1 MITILKIIKESIL
14 QALQQ
19 LRANKLRS
27 FLSLLG
33 ISIGIFSI
41 IGVLSAVDSLEDNIK
56 GSLDKLGSDV
66 VYVSKWPWANIGGDW
81 WKYMR
86 RPNPDYNDFKAINKN
101 SHNKDLSTFYVRQGG
116 KTLKY
121 GQNNVQDVEMLG
133 VTEEF
138 SDLFSLAFDSGRF
151 FSSAEY
157 RTGSNKIVLG
167 AKVSDELFGDKEPLG
182 KDVKLLGKKYEVIGI
197 LEKAGEG
204 LINPLDFDDSFIISY
219 PNIKGFVNVKN
230 TNRLFSVV
238 AVKAKDGIALD
249 NLKDEI
255 TGVIRSGRH
264 LKPTAASNFSVNE
277 LSMVTRVF
285 DSFFI
290 VLNILGIVIG
300 FFSLLVGGV
309 SVANIMF
316 VSVKERTRL
325 IGIKK
330 AIGAKRFV
338 ILLEFLIESVI
349 LCFLGG
355 IIGLIFVY
363 LITFILTQVIGF
375 ELYLNFFNILLG
387 VLVSILIGVIS
398 GVIPAWQAAR
408 MDAVEAMRN

>member
-1 MITILKIIKESIL
+1 MITILKIVRESIL

-19 LRANKLRS
+19 LNANKLRS

-66 VYVSKWPWANIGGDW
+66 VYVSKWPWANTSGDW

-86 RPNPDYNDFKAINKN
+86 RPNPGYDDFRAINRN
-101 SHNKDLSTFYVRQGG
+101 THNKDLSTYYIIQGG

-121 GQNNVQDVEMLG
+121 GVNNVQDVEMLG
-133 VTEEF
+133 VTEGF
-138 SDLFSLAFDSGRF
+138 ADLFNLNFDKGRF

-157 RTGSNKIVLG
+157 RTGSPKIILG
-167 AKVSDELFGDKEPLG
+167 AKVSDELFGDNEPLG
-182 KDVKLLGKKYEVIGI
+182 KVIKLLGRKYEVIGV

-204 LINPLDFDDSFIISY
+204 LINPLDFDDSFLISY
-219 PNIKGFVNVKN
+219 HNIKNFVNVRNKQ
-230 TNRLFSVV
+230 RLFSVV
-238 AVKAKDGIALD
+238 AVKAKKGVGIES
-249 NLKDEI
+249 LKDEI
-255 TGVIRSGRH
+255 TGVLRANRH
-264 LKPTAASNFSVNE
+264 LKPTAEPNFSVNE

-285 DSFFI
+285 DSFFV

-330 AIGAKRFV
+330 AIGATRFV
-338 ILLEFLIESVI
+338 ILLEFLIEAII
-349 LCFLGG
+349 LCVLGG
-355 IIGLIFVY
+355 VIGLLFVYVITFLLTQIIGFD
-363 LITFILTQVIGF
+363 
-375 ELYLNFFNILLG
+375 LYLNFSNILLG
-387 VLVSILIGVIS
+387 VLVSVLIGVIS
-398 GVIPAWQAAR
+398 GVIPAWQAAK
-408 MDAVEAMRN
+408 MDAVEAMRH